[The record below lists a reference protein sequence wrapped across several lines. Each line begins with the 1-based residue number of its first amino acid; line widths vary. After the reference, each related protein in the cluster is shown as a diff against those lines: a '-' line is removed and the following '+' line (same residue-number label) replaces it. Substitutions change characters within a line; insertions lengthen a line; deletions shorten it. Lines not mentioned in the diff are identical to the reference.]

1 MSKRGTIAAHHT
13 DHCSAQDIT
22 SSRVPF
28 VLPSRPR
35 SDATEVNCH
44 VISRSETA
52 AVSNGAT
59 PMEVDAVDADDAQRL
74 GLSL

>member
-1 MSKRGTIAAHHT
+1 VQTTVARRRHHEF
-13 DHCSAQDIT
+13 A
-22 SSRVPF
+22 RA
-28 VLPSRPR
+28 LRPAKP
-35 SDATEVNCH
+35 ATVRRYEVNCH

-52 AVSNGAT
+52 VVSNGAT